1 MAALK
6 VKKLWT
12 VFITAFF
19 AVLASL
25 GLTTPA
31 GATGSVVRRPA
42 EQPAGGSAA
51 APVVRPRAAETAHVR
66 AALPRQVQRDRSL
79 PPTIKQRIR
88 AEAHGSSP
96 SVRRMPVD
104 TSAGGATDSG
114 DAGNIADIRPA
125 ATTSAGTAAGSGT
138 GADRGARTDRGVRT
152 DRGARTAIGASRAAD
167 AALTAA

>member
-31 GATGSVVRRPA
+31 GAVGGVVRRPA
-42 EQPAGGSAA
+42 AQPGGGPAA
-51 APVVRPRAAETAHVR
+51 APVVRPRAAETARGR
-66 AALPRQVQRDRSL
+66 AVLPRQIPRDRSL

-104 TSAGGATDSG
+104 TSSAA
-114 DAGNIADIRPA
+114 IADCEDARDARDIGA
-125 ATTSAGTAAGSGT
+125 A
-138 GADRGARTDRGVRT
+138 
-152 DRGARTAIGASRAAD
+152 ASRATGT
-167 AALTAA
+167 ALTAA